1 MVQTWG
7 FNMVQNGNQ
16 NGSCAKKKTDVDQQ
30 ERGASLKR
38 MNLLKVSCDGFK
50 HVQTCFNNISHV

>member
-1 MVQTWG
+1 
-7 FNMVQNGNQ
+7 MVQNGNQ
-16 NGSCAKKKTDVDQQ
+16 MQKKKPDVDQQ

-38 MNLLKVSCDGFK
+38 MNLLKVSRDGFK

>member
-1 MVQTWG
+1 MEIKMVH
-7 FNMVQNGNQ
+7 VQ
-16 NGSCAKKKTDVDQQ
+16 KKKPDVDQQ